1 MVKRLGLFG
10 GTFNPVHHGHIAA
23 AHAALDVLSL
33 DRLLLIPSGHPP
45 LKGDVGLV
53 AGHHRATMLRLA
65 VGDDARMDVCTYEIE
80 REGLSYTVD
89 TVHQIASKMAPGT
102 QLVFLV
108 GSDCVD
114 RLPRWKGIDEIR
126 GLAQIAIIARS
137 GDDLTPLPSELLRV
151 PMPPVA
157 ASSTMVRKALANGVD
172 MQDWIAA
179 PVMTYLRD
187 HDLYAKASCH
197 A

>member
-1 MVKRLGLFG
+1 MRLGLFG

-33 DRLLLIPSGHPP
+33 DRMLLIPSGHPP

-65 VGDDARMDVCTYEIE
+65 FGDDARMDVCTYEIE
-80 REGLSYTVD
+80 REGPSYTVD
-89 TVHQIASKMAPGT
+89 TIRRIASEMAPGT